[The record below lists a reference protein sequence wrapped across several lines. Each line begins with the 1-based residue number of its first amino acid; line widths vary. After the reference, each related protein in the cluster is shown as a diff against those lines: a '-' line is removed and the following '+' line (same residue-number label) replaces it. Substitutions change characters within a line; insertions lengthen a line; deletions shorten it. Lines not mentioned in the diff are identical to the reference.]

1 MKDKANGLF
10 FSELEELANEECSE
24 LDTTLQTF
32 QFNPSHLTNKQWSK
46 EWSAITKT
54 SWRLDTG
61 YRHANIMLFM
71 LHVHMILYKSVQG
84 LTFVTETEGMPFC
97 VTLFYKMLTVC
108 CDSMISFGGH
118 LR

>member
-1 MKDKANGLF
+1 
-10 FSELEELANEECSE
+10 
-24 LDTTLQTF
+24 
-32 QFNPSHLTNKQWSK
+32 
-46 EWSAITKT
+46 
-54 SWRLDTG
+54 
-61 YRHANIMLFM
+61 MLFM

-118 LR
+118 LG